1 MIIPNDTINYTVG
14 PCALNRLKG
23 FHTSK
28 IVFPLH
34 PVGSNPQPVTEKTP
48 RRRSC
53 GGVFG
58 HSLVQRC
65 GRGLGTSCWLQEI
78 QYNPPPKMEINWMNE
93 HGGANGT
100 KENILYKHTQTTE
113 SHWLRAVEFQ

>member
-1 MIIPNDTINYTVG
+1 MLV
-14 PCALNRLKG
+14 LG

-28 IVFPLH
+28 IVFSLH

-53 GGVFG
+53 RG
-58 HSLVQRC
+58 

-78 QYNPPPKMEINWMNE
+78 QHNPPPKMEINGQLDE
-93 HGGANGT
+93 
-100 KENILYKHTQTTE
+100 
-113 SHWLRAVEFQ
+113 